1 MPPLFLRGVPTQE
14 QRCDVKMR
22 RKPAPSPA
30 TLRFLAPNI
39 LLKRSKK
46 KWTINKVVKMKKEKE
61 IVLIVIDMFLFV
73 KHLI

>member
-22 RKPAPSPA
+22 RKPALSPA
-30 TLRFLAPNI
+30 TLRFKVKA
-39 LLKRSKK
+39 KKKQK